1 MTPEIEKRIKAV
13 RAGRVPAGYKKSK
26 IGIVPKDWG
35 EVRFHDMFSRVV
47 RKNKEGNTN
56 VLTISAQYGLINQN
70 DFFNK
75 TVASDDKSNY
85 YLMKKGE
92 FAYNKSYSN
101 GYPFGALK
109 RLDFYDKGIVSPL
122 YICFAA
128 SENNQCPDFYV
139 HYFEAGLMN
148 KEIQAFAQEGARNH
162 GLLNISVDDFFNSN
176 LLNPPLSEQKK
187 IAEILATQD
196 RVIEL
201 KEKLIAEK
209 QSQKKYLMSV
219 LLGDD
224 FKKPFKLNG
233 VTIDKKKWEKK
244 QFERVLTFLRNNT
257 FSRADM
263 DDSQGQVKNVHYGDI
278 LVKYGTI
285 LDCDKDLVP
294 FLKKEKQNYSNIAY
308 LEDGDIIIADTAED
322 ETCGK
327 MVEIIHK
334 KNNLIVAGLHT
345 IACRPANK
353 LFASKWLG
361 YYMNSPAYHNQLIP
375 LITGIKV
382 SSISKS
388 AISITNIAI
397 PSLPEQK
404 AIADVLSAVDE
415 EISLLQ
421 KGLEQEKLKKKS
433 LMQLLLTGLVRVNE

>member
-1 MTPEIEKRIKAV
+1 MTPEIEKRIKTV
-13 RAGRVPAGYKKSK
+13 QAGRVPAGYKKSK
-26 IGIVPKDWG
+26 VGIVPKEWG

-128 SENNQCPDFYV
+128 NENNKCPDFYV

-148 KEIQAFAQEGARNH
+148 GEIQAFAQEGARNH

-219 LLGDD
+219 FFDERKEVT
-224 FKKPFKLNG
+224 KKTQWTAIRIEDIFDENC
-233 VTIDKKKWEKK
+233 EKNYPNA
-244 QFERVLTFLRNNT
+244 EVLTIL
-257 FSRADM
+257 
-263 DDSQGQVKNVHYGDI
+263 QGV
-278 LVKYGTI
+278 GT
-285 LDCDKDLVP
+285 VP
-294 FLKKEKQNYSNIAY
+294 REQS
-308 LEDGDIIIADTAED
+308 GR
-322 ETCGK
+322 
-327 MVEIIHK
+327 EIIYDKSALSTYKFVK
-334 KNNLIVAGLHT
+334 KGDFIIHLRSFEGGLEAANSDGIV
-345 IACRPANK
+345 
-353 LFASKWLG
+353 
-361 YYMNSPAYHNQLIP
+361 SPAYIILRPKIDVSTKYLYALFHTNRFINQTMAPSVEGARDGRSVKYEVLKKQKIN
-375 LITGIKV
+375 L
-382 SSISKS
+382 
-388 AISITNIAI
+388 
-397 PSLPEQK
+397 PSLSEQK
-404 AIADVLSAVDE
+404 AVADVLSAVDE

-421 KGLEQEKLKKKS
+421 KDLEQEKLKKKS
-433 LMQLLLTGLVRVNE
+433 LMQLLLTGLVRVA

>member
-1 MTPEIEKRIKAV
+1 MTPEVEKRIKAV
-13 RAGRVPAGYKKSK
+13 RAGRVPAGYKRTKV
-26 IGIVPKDWG
+26 GIVPKEWG

-128 SENNQCPDFYV
+128 SENNQCSDFYV

-209 QSQKKYLMSV
+209 RC
-219 LLGDD
+219 
-224 FKKPFKLNG
+224 
-233 VTIDKKKWEKK
+233 KKKW
-244 QFERVLTFLRNNT
+244 
-257 FSRADM
+257 
-263 DDSQGQVKNVHYGDI
+263 
-278 LVKYGTI
+278 
-285 LDCDKDLVP
+285 
-294 FLKKEKQNYSNIAY
+294 
-308 LEDGDIIIADTAED
+308 
-322 ETCGK
+322 
-327 MVEIIHK
+327 
-334 KNNLIVAGLHT
+334 LI
-345 IACRPANK
+345 
-353 LFASKWLG
+353 
-361 YYMNSPAYHNQLIP
+361 QLMT
-375 LITGIKV
+375 TG
-382 SSISKS
+382 
-388 AISITNIAI
+388 
-397 PSLPEQK
+397 
-404 AIADVLSAVDE
+404 
-415 EISLLQ
+415 
-421 KGLEQEKLKKKS
+421 KKKLS
-433 LMQLLLTGLVRVNE
+433 N

>member
-13 RAGRVPAGYKKSK
+13 QAGRVPAGYKKSK

-176 LLNPPLSEQKK
+176 LLNPSLSEQKK

-244 QFERVLTFLRNNT
+244 
-257 FSRADM
+257 
-263 DDSQGQVKNVHYGDI
+263 KIGDI
-278 LVKYGTI
+278 CIFRDSERSPIKEGDRKKGIYPYYGASGIIDYVEDYIFDGTFI
-285 LDCDKDLVP
+285 LLGEDGANIIFRSSPLAFKVEGKIWVNNHAHILVP
-294 FLKKEKQNYSNIAY
+294 KEGNDIDFLVNRLESLNYEKFNT
-308 LEDGDIIIADTAED
+308 GTAQPKLNQD
-322 ETCGK
+322 V
-327 MVEIIHK
+327 VEKIE
-334 KNNLIVAGLHT
+334 V
-345 IACRPANK
+345 
-353 LFASKWLG
+353 F
-361 YYMNSPAYHNQLIP
+361 M
-375 LITGIKV
+375 
-382 SSISKS
+382 
-388 AISITNIAI
+388 

-404 AIADVLSAVDE
+404 AIADVLSAADE

-421 KGLEQEKLKKKS
+421 KDLEQEKLKKKS
-433 LMQLLLTGLVRVNE
+433 LMQLLLTGLVRVQ

>member
-13 RAGRVPAGYKKSK
+13 QAGRVPAGYKKSK
-26 IGIVPKDWG
+26 VGIVPKDWG

-47 RKNKEGNTN
+47 QKNKEGNTN

-128 SENNQCPDFYV
+128 NENNKCPDFYV

-148 KEIQAFAQEGARNH
+148 GEIQAFAQEGARNH

-176 LLNPPLSEQKK
+176 LLNPPIGEQKK

-196 RVIEL
+196 KVIEL

-233 VTIDKKKWEKK
+233 VTIDKKNGKS
-244 QFERVLTFLRNNT
+244 LP
-257 FSRADM
+257 S
-263 DDSQGQVKNVHYGDI
+263 
-278 LVKYGTI
+278 VKYQIFLQEIKI
-285 LDCDKDLVP
+285 LRTKKIMANIP
-294 FLKKEKQNYSNIAY
+294 FMFVRQIQKK
-308 LEDGDIIIADTAED
+308 
-322 ETCGK
+322 
-327 MVEIIHK
+327 
-334 KNNLIVAGLHT
+334 
-345 IACRPANK
+345 
-353 LFASKWLG
+353 
-361 YYMNSPAYHNQLIP
+361 
-375 LITGIKV
+375 
-382 SSISKS
+382 
-388 AISITNIAI
+388 
-397 PSLPEQK
+397 
-404 AIADVLSAVDE
+404 
-415 EISLLQ
+415 
-421 KGLEQEKLKKKS
+421 
-433 LMQLLLTGLVRVNE
+433 

>member
-13 RAGRVPAGYKKSK
+13 QAGRVPAGYKKSK
-26 IGIVPKDWG
+26 VGIVPKDWG

-47 RKNKEGNTN
+47 QKNKEGNTN

-128 SENNQCPDFYV
+128 NENNKCPDFYV

-148 KEIQAFAQEGARNH
+148 GEIQAFAQEGARNH

-176 LLNPPLSEQKK
+176 LLNPPIGEQKK

-209 QSQKKYLMSV
+209 QSQKNYLMSV
-219 LLGDD
+219 LLGDE

-233 VTIDKKKWEKK
+233 VIIDKKKWEKK
-244 QFERVLTFLRNNT
+244 KIGDVCVFRDSERKPIKEGDRTKGIYPYYGASGIIDYVEDYIFDGSFILLGEDGANIIFRSSPLAFKVEGKIWVNNH
-257 FSRADM
+257 A
-263 DDSQGQVKNVHYGDI
+263 HI
-278 LVKYGTI
+278 LVPKEGNDIDFLVNRLESLNYEKYNTGTAQPK
-285 LDCDKDLVP
+285 LNQDVV
-294 FLKKEKQNYSNIAY
+294 EKI
-308 LEDGDIIIADTAED
+308 
-322 ETCGK
+322 
-327 MVEIIHK
+327 EIFMP
-334 KNNLIVAGLHT
+334 T
-345 IACRPANK
+345 
-353 LFASKWLG
+353 F
-361 YYMNSPAYHNQLIP
+361 
-375 LITGIKV
+375 
-382 SSISKS
+382 
-388 AISITNIAI
+388 
-397 PSLPEQK
+397 PEQK
-404 AIADVLSAVDE
+404 VIADVLSAADE

-421 KGLEQEKLKKKS
+421 KDLEQEKLKKKS
-433 LMQLLLTGLVRVNE
+433 LMQLLLTGLVRVKV

>member
-1 MTPEIEKRIKAV
+1 MTPEIEKRIKTV
-13 RAGRVPAGYKKSK
+13 QAGRVPAGYKKTK
-26 IGIVPKDWG
+26 VGIVPKEWG

-70 DFFNK
+70 EFFNK

-148 KEIQAFAQEGARNH
+148 KEIQAIAQEGARNH

-201 KEKLIAEK
+201 KEKLITEK
-209 QSQKKYLMSV
+209 QSQKKYLMQTYLMKKKHSPLFQKKWKRIYLSEILKERRECNELENLRICSV
-219 LLGDD
+219 AVN
-224 FKKPFKLNG
+224 NG
-233 VTIDKKKWEKK
+233 VVDQKEHLGKSMAAE
-244 QFERVLTFLRNNT
+244 NT
-257 FSRADM
+257 SNYA
-263 DDSQGQVKNVHYGDI
+263 VVHYGDI
-278 LVKYGTI
+278 VYTKSPTGAFPYGIIKQSQLKEDVAVSPLYGVYEPYCYEIGYLLQVYFSYANNANNYLKPIVNKGAKNTI
-285 LDCDKDLVP
+285 LISNQT
-294 FLKKEKQNYSNIAY
+294 FLK
-308 LEDGDIIIADTAED
+308 
-322 ETCGK
+322 
-327 MVEIIHK
+327 
-334 KNNLIVAGLHT
+334 
-345 IACRPANK
+345 
-353 LFASKWLG
+353 
-361 YYMNSPAYHNQLIP
+361 
-375 LITGIKV
+375 
-382 SSISKS
+382 
-388 AISITNIAI
+388 
-397 PSLPEQK
+397 PSLYLPIDIEEIK
-404 AIADVLSAVDE
+404 YLYMLFKSTDE

-433 LMQLLLTGLVRVNE
+433 LMQLLLTGLVRVQ

>member
-13 RAGRVPAGYKKSK
+13 RSGRVPAGYKRTKV
-26 IGIVPKDWG
+26 GIVPKEWG

-85 YLMKKGE
+85 YLMEKGE

-244 QFERVLTFLRNNT
+244 KIGDVCVFRDSERKPIKEGDRTKGIYPYYGASGIIDYVEDYIFDGSFILLGEDGANIIFRSSPLAFKVEGKIWVNNH
-257 FSRADM
+257 A
-263 DDSQGQVKNVHYGDI
+263 HI
-278 LVKYGTI
+278 LVPKEGNDIDFLVNRLESLNYEKYNTGTAQPK
-285 LDCDKDLVP
+285 LNQDVV
-294 FLKKEKQNYSNIAY
+294 EKI
-308 LEDGDIIIADTAED
+308 
-322 ETCGK
+322 
-327 MVEIIHK
+327 EIFMP
-334 KNNLIVAGLHT
+334 T
-345 IACRPANK
+345 
-353 LFASKWLG
+353 F
-361 YYMNSPAYHNQLIP
+361 
-375 LITGIKV
+375 
-382 SSISKS
+382 
-388 AISITNIAI
+388 
-397 PSLPEQK
+397 PEQK
-404 AIADVLSAVDE
+404 VIADVLSAADE

-433 LMQLLLTGLVRVNE
+433 LMQLLLTGLVRVA

>member
-85 YLMKKGE
+85 YLMEKGE

-128 SENNQCPDFYV
+128 NENNKCPDFYV

-148 KEIQAFAQEGARNH
+148 GEIQAFAQEGARNH

-209 QSQKKYLMSV
+209 QNQKKYLSQI
-219 LLGDD
+219 LLTGKKRVGDYKD
-224 FKKPFKLNG
+224 PWEYSALSNYLTIKDVRQIPNDEAPLMAFIAGIG
-233 VTIDKKKWEKK
+233 VSPKGERYDRSFLVKNDKKEYKRTDLNDFIYSSNNLDVGSIGLNSYGSASISVVYEI
-244 QFERVLTFLRNNT
+244 FSVNSNAVPVVLSSIIQLPENINYALR
-257 FSRADM
+257 FR
-263 DDSQGQVKNVHYGDI
+263 QGAIYGQYRI
-278 LVKYGTI
+278 Y
-285 LDCDKDLVP
+285 
-294 FLKKEKQNYSNIAY
+294 
-308 LEDGDIIIADTAED
+308 AED
-322 ETCGK
+322 FLSMK
-327 MVEIIHK
+327 
-334 KNNLIVAGLHT
+334 
-345 IACRPANK
+345 
-353 LFASKWLG
+353 
-361 YYMNSPAYHNQLIP
+361 
-375 LITGIKV
+375 IK
-382 SSISKS
+382 
-388 AISITNIAI
+388 I

-404 AIADVLSAVDE
+404 AIADVLSAADE

-421 KGLEQEKLKKKS
+421 KDLEQEKLKKKS
-433 LMQLLLTGLVRVNE
+433 LMQLLLTGLVRVQ